1 MQAERIAFLQE
12 KNGMF
17 TFDCIGPPGNIP
29 TPMPFLPTVN
39 HHASE
44 VKPWSYELDLLVH
57 LPCPVHQRF
66 TQAMAG
72 SESGNL
78 ERCIF
83 TTRTL
88 QAFFP

>member
-1 MQAERIAFLQE
+1 
-12 KNGMF
+12 MF

-44 VKPWSYELDLLVH
+44 VKPWSYELYLLVH